1 MVKIAKKS
9 AARKGIALVQ
19 AHSGSCNTLRTIL
32 DSHV

>member
-9 AARKGIALVQ
+9 AARKGIAPVQ

-32 DSHV
+32 NSHI